1 MGKEIVTITGSLG
14 SGKSVVGKAVAGLLG
29 APYFSTGD
37 LQRALAARKGM
48 TTLELNRLAE
58 TDPSID
64 YEIDGLMQEFAG
76 KNARCVI
83 DSRLAWHFVPY
94 SFKCYL
100 QVHEKIGIERI
111 LGDTRRTSEK
121 YGSLEEAYRAV
132 KGRKASEE
140 KRFAALYDLDLSNMG
155 NYDLVVDTSLARP
168 EAVAGTVADCF
179 QKWLAGDGYSKYWV
193 SPRVLFPTRGAGG
206 SGGEG
211 AARVSVNGGF
221 YFVVEGQRAV
231 SEAIRQ
237 GAELI
242 PYEPAV
248 GPAGSSNAIVQEW
261 EQAHGF
267 KFFAWPELGE

>member
-14 SGKSVVGKAVAGLLG
+14 SGKSVVGKAVAALLS

-58 TDPSID
+58 TEPAID
-64 YEIDGLMQEFAG
+64 YEIDGLMQAYAER
-76 KNARCVI
+76 NDRCVV

-100 QVHEKIGIERI
+100 EVHEKIGIERI
-111 LGDTRRTSEK
+111 LGDARRKSEK
-121 YGSLEEAYRAV
+121 YGSLEEAYKAV

-140 KRFAALYDLDLSNMG
+140 KRFAALYDLDLRNMG

-168 EAVAGTVADCF
+168 DAIAGTVAECF
-179 QKWLAGDGYSKYWV
+179 RKWLSGEGFAKHWA
-193 SPRVLFPTRGAGG
+193 SPRVFFPTPGMRAGG
-206 SGGEG
+206 VG
-211 AARVSVNGGF
+211 AVRVSANGGF
-221 YFVVEGQRAV
+221 YFIVEGRIAV

-237 GAELI
+237 GVDLVA
-242 PYEPAV
+242 YEPAV
-248 GPAGSSNAIVQEW
+248 GLAGSSKALIQEW

-267 KFFAWPELGE
+267 KFFASPELKE